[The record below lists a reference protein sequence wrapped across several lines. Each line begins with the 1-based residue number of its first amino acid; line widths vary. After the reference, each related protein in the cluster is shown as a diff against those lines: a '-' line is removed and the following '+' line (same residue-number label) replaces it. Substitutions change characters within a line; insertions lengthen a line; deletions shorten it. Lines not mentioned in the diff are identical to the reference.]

1 MNTTTSLVAKMGDS
15 VVSEVGPMSMRLVK
29 LAKDY
34 RQDIIGLWEGKV
46 SSDSSQFDDGQLHR
60 WEYRADGN
68 YVYYGLVKDKWE
80 PIGGGFNQYL
90 VDGNLLC
97 TRWKNEGDEQ
107 ESREWWE
114 IESIEDGVMKWK
126 ALRIGEDGAPY
137 AASFTMTK
145 VNEPQ

>member
-1 MNTTTSLVAKMGDS
+1 M
-15 VVSEVGPMSMRLVK
+15 
-29 LAKDY
+29 
-34 RQDIIGLWEGKV
+34 
-46 SSDSSQFDDGQLHR
+46 
-60 WEYRADGN
+60 
-68 YVYYGLVKDKWE
+68 KDKWE

-126 ALRIGEDGAPY
+126 ALRVGEDGAPY